1 MVKIA
6 RISVLKRKVDMCD
19 EVLMQLSR
27 LTEKISTG
35 QLTLSNSSA
44 TKKVLVVVWGL
55 CSVPYRKMYDV
66 LSIWDLPKTDPES
79 RIWV

>member
-6 RISVLKRKVDMCD
+6 RISVLKRKVDVCNK
-19 EVLMQLSR
+19 VLTQLSR

-35 QLTLSNSSA
+35 QLTLSNLSA

-55 CSVPYRKMYDV
+55 CSVTCRKIYDV
-66 LSIWDLPKTDPES
+66 LSI
-79 RIWV
+79 

>member
-6 RISVLKRKVDMCD
+6 RISVLKRKVDVCNK
-19 EVLMQLSR
+19 VLMQLSR

-35 QLTLSNSSA
+35 QLTLSNLSA

-55 CSVPYRKMYDV
+55 CSVPCRKIYDV